1 MDLHV
6 LGLGITLEITLKH
19 RQEKKKIDK
28 LDFFKMETFC
38 PFKDTIKE
46 VQNNLKNIKQYFL
59 IIYLLR
65 DMYLEYIET
74 LFKLN
79 NGKINSTI

>member
-1 MDLHV
+1 
-6 LGLGITLEITLKH
+6 
-19 RQEKKKIDK
+19 
-28 LDFFKMETFC
+28 METFC
-38 PFKDTIKE
+38 ALKDTIKE
-46 VQNNLKNIKQYFL
+46 VQNNLKNRKQYFL

-79 NGKINSTI
+79 NRKINSTI